1 MQPCKTR
8 ADPRV
13 SSPAR
18 RTLRNVKLAAV
29 LLCLSLPATAS
40 SLPEV
45 DQFVAASM
53 KRHLVPGLALVVIR
67 HGEVVHRRGF
77 GELDQTQPVIIGSLS
92 KAITA
97 TAIMLLVDDGRI
109 ELDAPIERYLG
120 HFRFSDP
127 AVASVTV
134 RQLLNQNSGIPSDA
148 PRAENRH
155 ATLAAHVDA
164 LRDIHLAARP
174 GERHIYSSPNY
185 QILGRIV
192 ELVSGQS
199 FGDYIQRRIFV
210 PLGMTARFVAASP
223 TLAPGHNLWWGL
235 AGPSSYRFEPGRLPT
250 ASLISSA
257 DDMSRF
263 ALSHLGVG
271 PQLLTP
277 ASRVLAHQGVAAEA
291 GVAYAMG
298 WRQGTTAGVASLWHG
313 GAVPSYRGAVVLLP
327 ESRSAVIVLTNVS
340 SLFVDHTREIA
351 AGVVAILEERP
362 LPEGFRPLRTT
373 YIVIALLSTI
383 FVSLQVRSLLRAV
396 GKEGRLPKRSSLV
409 IFDLALPVAVVIL
422 LPHVTRISYRG
433 LWESAPD
440 IVTTVA
446 VLILLSVITGII
458 KLRRTA

>member
-1 MQPCKTR
+1 
-8 ADPRV
+8 
-13 SSPAR
+13 
-18 RTLRNVKLAAV
+18 
-29 LLCLSLPATAS
+29 
-40 SLPEV
+40 
-45 DQFVAASM
+45 M
-53 KRHLVPGLALVVIR
+53 KRHLVPGLALVVTR

-97 TAIMLLVDDGRI
+97 TAIMQLVDDGRI
-109 ELDAPIERYLG
+109 ELDVPIERYLG
-120 HFRFSDP
+120 DFRFSDP

-148 PRAENRH
+148 PRAENSH

-164 LRDIHLAARP
+164 LRDIRLAARP

-199 FGDYIQRRIFV
+199 FGDYIQRRIFA
-210 PLGMTARFVAASP
+210 PLGMTASFVAASP

-277 ASRVLAHQGVAAEA
+277 ASRALAHQGVAEEA
-291 GVAYAMG
+291 GFAYAMG

-340 SLFVDHTREIA
+340 SPFVDHTREIA

-383 FVSLQVRSLLRAV
+383 FVALQVRSLLRAV
-396 GKEGRLPKRSSLV
+396 RKEGRLPKRSSVV
-409 IFDLALPVAVVIL
+409 IFDLALPVAVVVL
-422 LPHVTRISYRG
+422 LPRVTRISYRG

-440 IVTTVA
+440 IVTTA
-446 VLILLSVITGII
+446 TVLILLSVITGII